1 MSDLNDPR
9 APSSGPDDVT
19 LHRPGGVAEGL
30 GKNVAD
36 RFANLPQA
44 ALQLAVIGAVIASSL
59 WVLAPFLGAL
69 LWATVIVVATWSPFL
84 RLCAWLG
91 GRRRLAIAVAT
102 IGLLSTLVLPLY
114 LSVAA
119 VVDNAEWIGGWSR
132 SIVTLK
138 VPEPPPWSEKVPLVG
153 PRLSLAWSQMAAA
166 TPEERAAHLSPY
178 LLPVGRWFA
187 SQVGSLGLMFV
198 HFLLTVLISG
208 VLYANGEAMGRGV
221 VAFADRLGGSRGVE
235 AVRLAEQAI
244 RAVALGVV
252 LTAILQSLAA
262 GLGIWIAGVPFAGI
276 LTAVMFI
283 LGIAQVGPFPV
294 LFFAVIWVY
303 RESGI
308 GWGTA
313 LLIWSTFCCTFDNVL
328 RTLLIRRG
336 AKVPLS
342 VIFAGVIGGLVAFGV
357 VGLFVGPA
365 VLAVAYTL
373 LLRWIGEEETIAPD
387 MEPGGAP

>member
-1 MSDLNDPR
+1 MEENDPR
-9 APSSGPDDVT
+9 VPSNDPDELT
-19 LHRPGGVAEGL
+19 SRRAGGIAEGL
-30 GKNVAD
+30 GKNVSD
-36 RFANLPQA
+36 RLANLPQA
-44 ALQLAVIGAVIASSL
+44 ALQLSVIGAVIAASL

-69 LWATVIVVATWSPFL
+69 LWASVIVIATWSPFM

-102 IGLLSTLVLPLY
+102 VGLFSTLVLPLY
-114 LSVAA
+114 LSVAT

-138 VPEPPPWSEKVPLVG
+138 VPDPPPWCEKLPVVG
-153 PRLSLAWSQMAAA
+153 PRLSLAWREMAAA

-178 LLPVGRWFA
+178 LLPIGRWFA

-198 HFLLTVLISG
+198 HFLLTVLIAG
-208 VLYANGEAMGRGV
+208 VLYSNGEGIGRGV
-221 VAFADRLGGSRGVE
+221 VLFAGRLGGSRGVE
-235 AVRLAEQAI
+235 AARLAEQAI

-262 GLGIWIAGVPFAGI
+262 GLGIWIAGVPFAAI

-294 LFFAVIWVY
+294 LLFAVIWVY
-303 RESGI
+303 RESGA

-313 LLIWSTFCCTFDNVL
+313 LLVWSTFCCTFDNVL
-328 RTLLIRRG
+328 RTVLIRRG
-336 AKVPLS
+336 ANVPLS

-373 LLRWIGEEETIAPD
+373 LLRWIGEEEAAAPD
-387 MEPGGAP
+387 MEPGDTP